1 MMQGHKVCPYSSHL
15 FLVHALFQ
23 AHTTSNKLGAGG
35 MIEKFIYDIKQDKT
49 EGEPWNSGK
58 EVQVLDTT
66 PCRNAG
72 KDCVHKSQS
81 GQTLS

>member
-58 EVQVLDTT
+58 AVVL
-66 PCRNAG
+66 
-72 KDCVHKSQS
+72 
-81 GQTLS
+81 